1 MRHAIS
7 LDPPRIINS
16 EDESFLKRSAFSPN
30 SIVPNSGNPSD
41 DSLIRS
47 FTLKEHTG
55 AVAKGLP
62 SKEE

>member
-7 LDPPRIINS
+7 LDAPRIINS
-16 EDESFLKRSAFSPN
+16 EDELFLKRSAFSPN

-41 DSLIRS
+41 HSFIRS
-47 FTLKEHTG
+47 LTLKGHTG

>member
-7 LDPPRIINS
+7 LDAPRIINS
-16 EDESFLKRSAFSPN
+16 EDELFLKRSAFSPN
-30 SIVPNSGNPSD
+30 SIVSNSGNSSD
-41 DSLIRS
+41 HSLIKPL
-47 FTLKEHTG
+47 TLKGHTG